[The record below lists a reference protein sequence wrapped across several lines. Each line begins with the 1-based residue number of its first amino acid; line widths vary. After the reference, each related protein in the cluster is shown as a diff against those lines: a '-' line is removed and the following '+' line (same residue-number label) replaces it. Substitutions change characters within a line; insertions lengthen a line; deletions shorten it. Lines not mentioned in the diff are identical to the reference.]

1 MNALK
6 TKKKTTKRKLKATDN
21 KRLKTL
27 LLKGPVMSD
36 SQFQAF
42 LKTRELF
49 EQWKGK

>member
-1 MNALK
+1 MLKVKKVATKRDLK
-6 TKKKTTKRKLKATDN
+6 TTNNKSLKA
-21 KRLKTL
+21 L

-36 SQFQAF
+36 AQFQAY